1 MIKREKTQKDFL
13 KLTLLNILQAM
24 ECNGAIALFQSFGSK
39 WNLIYGTYIGDGDSK
54 VHSSVRN
61 SILYGPPVYI
71 KR

>member
-1 MIKREKTQKDFL
+1 
-13 KLTLLNILQAM
+13 M

-61 SILYGPPVYI
+61 SILYGPPIYI